1 MYMQVKPMVAGEQAR
16 SVKRLADNALIPFD
30 PRNTDYQKYLAWVAA
45 GNTPQP
51 ADKAPA

>member
-1 MYMQVKPMVAGEQAR
+1 MYQLTQPIPINNEVVCI
-16 SVKRLADNALIPFD
+16 KRIADGANIPKD
-30 PRNTDYQKYLAWVAA
+30 PRNTDYQKYLAWLAE